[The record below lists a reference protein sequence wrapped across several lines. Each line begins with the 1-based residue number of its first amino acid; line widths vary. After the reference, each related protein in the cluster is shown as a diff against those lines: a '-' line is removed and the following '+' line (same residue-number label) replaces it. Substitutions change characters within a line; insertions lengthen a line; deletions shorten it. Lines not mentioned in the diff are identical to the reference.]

1 MVDVVGVLFEVAED
15 KVVGVVFEVTSVE
28 IVGVVVEDCATCC
41 DEDSA
46 TAASL
51 S

>member
-15 KVVGVVFEVTSVE
+15 KVVGVVFEVTSVGM
-28 IVGVVVEDCATCC
+28 VAVVVEDCETCC

-46 TAASL
+46 TAVSL